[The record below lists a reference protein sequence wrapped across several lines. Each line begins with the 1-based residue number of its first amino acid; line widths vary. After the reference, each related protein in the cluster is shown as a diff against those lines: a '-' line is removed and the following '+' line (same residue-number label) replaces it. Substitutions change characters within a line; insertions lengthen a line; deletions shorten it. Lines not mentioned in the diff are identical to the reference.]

1 MSIPTSPLY
10 PDAFDSTSNLYR
22 VHDSLRVK
30 LLEDYTPGDT
40 IITIDGD
47 ITNFPNTGILTL
59 TEQVSAIDV
68 RAISF
73 YYGSRTA
80 STFNDLEIL
89 PGFTDVSKPKRITN
103 VTQNVMAAHHN
114 NLKDALIAVEEFI
127 GIKGTL
133 DTKPLG
139 ATMEG
144 RINFLRKL
152 VLRPR
157 AWFTASKRIGI
168 VPLTIEFDD
177 LSFRNPDSWCWNFG
191 DGTIP
196 SSISCETISV
206 SVISTISNLIIS
218 NASNHT
224 VTKTYYTPG
233 IYDVSLKVS
242 NEFGEDTII
251 IPNYI
256 IARVAAPDEATIVFE
271 PDNSTQALISDVLHT
286 RTNALVTV
294 GVLDDGT
301 QPEDPASGFVWDM
314 QDDLTHPDA
323 STTRG
328 SYSVGGLYDIRLKVN
343 TVLGAYRTTI
353 FRDIINVI
361 ERSNVWMMVSSD
373 TSSSITKDFAAY
385 EFGIVSETFKS
396 SSRTNQSI
404 TRDPT
409 VVDTT
414 PNATQKKFEWNR
426 NNGFVSKNTKG
437 SGDKGQ
443 AVVYWTESDS
453 PAIHLRFKEYTGFT
467 DTWANPLVTT
477 LDRGW
482 NWVSFNSSSKI
493 HFILGSD
500 TTLPPNTPG
509 NSPTNQLKQTVSLT
523 NYSVTNT
530 TFDITNYRN
539 GAEELMQNT
548 GNGTQGDYSV
558 YRSCFKDH
566 TGYLVRNDG
575 VGAFFRL
582 KSFYRTEGTLTEE
595 FQYFRK
601 LPDLPGSQ
609 KLEGQ
614 LVPLTNGVYFFNNSG
629 EIAVWNDTSNVWS
642 VGGPGLGSA
651 PWRALQDQTIG
662 SYDDQTNTMIATS
675 DSDKR
680 AYLSFDYSPNTFI
693 KFNETSLTFSS
704 LGSRPA
710 GEQLLMGVY

>member
-1 MSIPTSPLY
+1 MIPTSPLY
-10 PDAFDSTSNLYR
+10 PDDFDSTSNLYR

-30 LLEDYTPGDT
+30 LLDDYTPGDSS
-40 IITIDGD
+40 IAVDGD
-47 ITNFPNTGILTL
+47 ITKFPPTGVITL
-59 TEQVSAIDV
+59 TEQVSAIDL

-73 YYGSRTA
+73 YYGSRSA
-80 STFNDLEIL
+80 STFNELEIL
-89 PGFTDVSKPKRITN
+89 PGFTDVAKPRRITN
-103 VTQNVMAAHHN
+103 ITQNVMAAHHN
-114 NLKDALIAVEEFI
+114 NLKDALIAIEEFI
-127 GIKGTL
+127 GVKGTL

-139 ATMEG
+139 QTMEG

-157 AWFTASKRIGI
+157 AWFTTNKRIGI

-196 SSISCETISV
+196 SNISCETISV
-206 SVISTISNLIIS
+206 SVISTVSNLIIS
-218 NASNHT
+218 NASDHSI
-224 VTKTYYTPG
+224 TKTYYTPG

-242 NEFGEDTII
+242 NEFGEDTIT
-251 IPNYI
+251 IPKYI

-271 PDNSTQALISDVLHT
+271 PDNATQALISDVLFT

-294 GVLDDGT
+294 EVDDDGT
-301 QPEDPASGFVWDM
+301 QTEDPAEGFVWDM
-314 QDDLTHPDA
+314 QDDLTHPD
-323 STTRG
+323 SPTTRG
-328 SYSVGGLYDIRLKVN
+328 SYSVGGLYDIRLRVN

-353 FRDIINVI
+353 FRNIVNVI
-361 ERSNVWMMVSSD
+361 ERNNVWMMISSD
-373 TSSSITKDFAAY
+373 TSSAITKDFAAY

-396 SSRTNQSI
+396 SSRTAQSI

-409 VVDTT
+409 VVDTS

-426 NNGFVSKNTKG
+426 NNGFVSKNRTG

-453 PAIHLRFKEYTGFT
+453 PSIHLRFKEYTGFT
-467 DTWANPLVTT
+467 DTWSNPLLTT

-493 HFILGSD
+493 HFILGSKSP
-500 TTLPPNTPG
+500 LPANTPG
-509 NSPTNQLKQTVSLT
+509 DSPTNQVKQTVSLT
-523 NYSVTNT
+523 NYSVETS

-575 VGAFFRL
+575 VGSFFRL

-651 PWRALQDQTIG
+651 PWRALQDQTQG

-675 DSDKR
+675 DGDKR

-704 LGSRPA
+704 LGARPT